1 MYSCSIKIQALG
13 FDLLLENIFCTLLV
27 VEVVFPEKVVEMLN
41 GMPVYWGRGQLP
53 TLDKANLVT

>member
-41 GMPVYWGRGQLP
+41 GMPVYWGEVSCLHWIRQIL
-53 TLDKANLVT
+53 